1 MLQMY
6 LALAL
11 ATVTPGLLMAGARA
25 LFKEPPRPKPV
36 ARMSPAELWDLFAGL
51 DADGSGSLD
60 GAELGAAVKAVGAV
74 AFTHPLGFLLLV
86 LAASIGVY
94 LCRGRRAERG
104 TVLAAACVA
113 ANACAG
119 ARLAYYWNA
128 FALVCSIPFFLTAAA
143 AGRLH
148 GAERRS
154 FGAVSCLSILML
166 IKAAPFLVVAHI
178 LVGVWLVELWN
189 SGYTWFIEIWN
200 SGSAWLVERWDDVE
214 YWQTIWNW
222 QLPPPAARSRD
233 APLTSFLD
241 DFFGPIPELCLWYAA
256 ITTVDFVVVRRLADG
271 GSESDRFVEALHAMA
286 TQRSDVIRWDAA
298 RRALVIQRDRIED
311 VLVQRGSTWG
321 PFRDQLDAL
330 GFTGRLEAPGV
341 VVYENAD
348 VADLLELKR
357 EDASST

>member
-1 MLQMY
+1 ML
-6 LALAL
+6 LIALAL
-11 ATVTPGLLMAGARA
+11 DLAALIGLCLWRP
-25 LFKEPPRPKPV
+25 KKPEPKPV
-36 ARMSPAELWDLFAGL
+36 CLMSPAELWDLFAGL
-51 DADGSGSLD
+51 DADGSGALD
-60 GAELGAAVKAVGAV
+60 GDELGALLKTIGAV
-74 AFTHPLGFLLLV
+74 SFTHPLGFLLLV
-86 LAASIGVY
+86 VAASIGVY
-94 LCRGRRAERG
+94 LCRGRRAEGG

-128 FALVCSIPFFLTAAA
+128 FALVCSNPLFLTAAA

-222 QLPPPAARSRD
+222 QLPPPAAAARSRD

-241 DFFGPIPELCLWYAA
+241 EVFGPIPELCLWYAA
-256 ITTVDFVVVRRLADG
+256 ITAVDFVVVRRLAD
-271 GSESDRFVEALHAMA
+271 SESYPRVLGTGPAAEAL
-286 TQRSDVIRWDAA
+286 
-298 RRALVIQRDRIED
+298 RRD
-311 VLVQRGSTWG
+311 
-321 PFRDQLDAL
+321 
-330 GFTGRLEAPGV
+330 
-341 VVYENAD
+341 
-348 VADLLELKR
+348 LELKR
-357 EDASST
+357 GAPTPQQ